1 MTFIAQDLCHAH
13 YQVNNLAEKIY
24 KIKCKYGHN
33 DKKCEICGIKIKYCE
48 YSLEYSN
55 SRDDFIE
62 YKCFCCNKNYHKM
75 FDEKLNKRFS
85 NPHKF
90 SNHNINKF
98 ILLMRKG
105 VYPYEYMNGWEKFSE
120 TSLL

>member
-1 MTFIAQDLCHAH
+1 
-13 YQVNNLAEKIY
+13 
-24 KIKCKYGHN
+24 
-33 DKKCEICGIKIKYCE
+33 
-48 YSLEYSN
+48 
-55 SRDDFIE
+55 
-62 YKCFCCNKNYHKM
+62 M

-85 NPHKF
+85 NPQKF